1 MGLQTNFLRR
11 NATYAWCKRLPVQPG
26 GGLMQISQRINNPE
40 TAKWVATIVS
50 AESTHTI
57 DRMKT
62 PALSKSDALRLLT
75 AVIKRELERISHAQ
89 VLRAD
94 DANPTA

>member
-1 MGLQTNFLRR
+1 
-11 NATYAWCKRLPVQPG
+11 
-26 GGLMQISQRINNPE
+26 MQISQSINNPE

-62 PALSKSDALRLLT
+62 SALSKSYALRLLT